1 MATVPAK
8 KLGMRI
14 EPKKLPMLVACAP
27 TQSRKGAGATAR
39 TGGDTSAP
47 MKTPTPSA
55 PMKTPTCVKG
65 EEEAIEAW
73 CVHVE
78 HYRSTV
84 AVASLLLFAVMIT
97 LANRRRNVWD
107 EKKVDCGLE

>member
-8 KLGMRI
+8 KFGMRI
-14 EPKKLPMLVACAP
+14 DPKRLPMLLACAP
-27 TQSRKGAGATAR
+27 SQSRKGQGNRAHRRRHERADEDSDA
-39 TGGDTSAP
+39 DQ
-47 MKTPTPSA
+47 
-55 PMKTPTCVKG
+55 CVKS

-78 HYRSTV
+78 HYRTTV

-97 LANRRRNVWD
+97 LANRWRNVWD

>member
-8 KLGMRI
+8 KFGMRDRS
-14 EPKKLPMLVACAP
+14 EEVADVACLRAQP
-27 TQSRKGAGATAR
+27 IAQ
-39 TGGDTSAP
+39 GGRGNRAHRRRHERADEDSDADQ
-47 MKTPTPSA
+47 
-55 PMKTPTCVKG
+55 CVKS